1 MFMRKIK
8 FKILILLMCFIS
20 INQYS
25 LNVFADTPSD
35 DIPSVNTPS
44 TENTN
49 SPTNKNNSST
59 VLDGEI
65 GEWDPTLDDN
75 PDFNNPELDEIDGHI
90 PTEDEYYTI
99 SVTVPLNM
107 EFMVMQDGES
117 AFGKF
122 FSPTYTVKNNGS
134 KNISVKIKS
143 FEPQSGTNDQDTTTL
158 YIDRLNP
165 GDGKTQME
173 LKLGVLNDLDL
184 SEFNKEID
192 LTQIDTLSQAEQE
205 LFNLEA
211 NQVKKFKFTSTRW
224 EIPKY
229 ESDKENAKT
238 NFNANF
244 EFSIVQKST
253 DTEI

>member
-90 PTEDEYYTI
+90 PTENEYYTI

-107 EFMVMQDGES
+107 EFMVLPNSQS
-117 AFGKF
+117 AFGNF
-122 FSPTYTVKNNGS
+122 YSPVYTIKNNGS
-134 KNISVKIKS
+134 KKISVNLSS
-143 FEPQSGTNDQDTTTL
+143 FERQNNIASSNDTTPL
-158 YIDRLNP
+158 YVEQINP
-165 GDGKTQME
+165 TDNKTQME
-173 LKLGVLNDLDL
+173 LRMCAIEDLNDGRI
-184 SEFNKEID
+184 NKEID
-192 LTQIDTLSQAEQE
+192 LTKLSTLSPQDKELYVLNSNQE
-205 LFNLEA
+205 
-211 NQVKKFKFTSTRW
+211 KGIKFAADDWELPQFASNKETAMSNFTS
-224 EIPKY
+224 
-229 ESDKENAKT
+229 S
-238 NFNANF
+238 FV
-244 EFSIVQKST
+244 FSIKN
-253 DTEI
+253 

>member
-90 PTEDEYYTI
+90 PTENEYYTI

-107 EFMVMQDGES
+107 EFMVLPNSQS
-117 AFGKF
+117 AFGNF
-122 FSPTYTVKNNGS
+122 YSPVYTIKNNGS
-134 KNISVKIKS
+134 KKISVNLSS
-143 FEPQSGTNDQDTTTL
+143 FERQNNIASSNDTTPL
-158 YIDRLNP
+158 YVEQINP
-165 GDGKTQME
+165 TDNKTQME
-173 LKLGVLNDLDL
+173 LRMCAIEDLNDRRI
-184 SEFNKEID
+184 NKEID
-192 LTQIDTLSQAEQE
+192 LTKLSTLSPQ
-205 LFNLEA
+205 
-211 NQVKKFKFTSTRW
+211 
-224 EIPKY
+224 
-229 ESDKENAKT
+229 DKELYVLNSNQEKGIKFA
-238 NFNANF
+238 A
-244 EFSIVQKST
+244 
-253 DTEI
+253 DDLY

>member
-1 MFMRKIK
+1 
-8 FKILILLMCFIS
+8 MCFIS

-90 PTEDEYYTI
+90 PTENEYYTI

-107 EFMVMQDGES
+107 EFMVLPNSQS
-117 AFGKF
+117 AFGNF
-122 FSPTYTVKNNGS
+122 YSPVYTIKNNGS
-134 KNISVKIKS
+134 KKISVNLSS
-143 FEPQSGTNDQDTTTL
+143 FERQNNIASSNDTTPL
-158 YIDRLNP
+158 YVEPRSFTFFMFLLYFCSAASESVEFR
-165 GDGKTQME
+165 E
-173 LKLGVLNDLDL
+173 L
-184 SEFNKEID
+184 
-192 LTQIDTLSQAEQE
+192 QYAE
-205 LFNLEA
+205 
-211 NQVKKFKFTSTRW
+211 
-224 EIPKY
+224 
-229 ESDKENAKT
+229 
-238 NFNANF
+238 
-244 EFSIVQKST
+244 
-253 DTEI
+253 

>member
-107 EFMVMQDGES
+107 EFMVMQDGKS

-229 ESDKENAKT
+229 
-238 NFNANF
+238 
-244 EFSIVQKST
+244 
-253 DTEI
+253 

>member
-90 PTEDEYYTI
+90 PTENEYYTI

-107 EFMVMQDGES
+107 EFMVLPNSQS
-117 AFGKF
+117 AFGNF
-122 FSPTYTVKNNGS
+122 YSPVYTIKNNGS
-134 KNISVKIKS
+134 KNISVKINS
-143 FEPQSGTNDQDTTTL
+143 FDREENTEIYDRNTVPL
-158 YIDRLNP
+158 YVEELNSEDDR
-165 GDGKTQME
+165 TQIE
-173 LKLGVLNDLDL
+173 LRMCAIEDLDT
-184 SEFNKEID
+184 SMRRSKEID
-192 LTQIDTLSQAEQE
+192 LTKLQQLNSTAKELYVLSANEKKGVTFEAEEWE
-205 LFNLEA
+205 LPKGISKN
-211 NQVKKFKFTSTRW
+211 KKAVS
-224 EIPKY
+224 
-229 ESDKENAKT
+229 
-238 NFNANF
+238 NFNARF
-244 EFSIVQKST
+244 VFSIV
-253 DTEI
+253 EE

>member
-65 GEWDPTLDDN
+65 GEWDPRLDDDN

-107 EFMVMQDGES
+107 EFTGYARWKIS
-117 AFGKF
+117 IWKIF
-122 FSPTYTVKNNGS
+122 FTY
-134 KNISVKIKS
+134 I
-143 FEPQSGTNDQDTTTL
+143 
-158 YIDRLNP
+158 YC
-165 GDGKTQME
+165 
-173 LKLGVLNDLDL
+173 
-184 SEFNKEID
+184 
-192 LTQIDTLSQAEQE
+192 
-205 LFNLEA
+205 
-211 NQVKKFKFTSTRW
+211 KKQW
-224 EIPKY
+224 
-229 ESDKENAKT
+229 
-238 NFNANF
+238 
-244 EFSIVQKST
+244 
-253 DTEI
+253 

>member
-90 PTEDEYYTI
+90 QTENEYYTI

-107 EFMVMQDGES
+107 EFMVLPNSQS
-117 AFGKF
+117 AFGNF
-122 FSPTYTVKNNGS
+122 YSPVYTIKNNGS
-134 KNISVKIKS
+134 KKISVNLSS
-143 FEPQSGTNDQDTTTL
+143 FERQNNIASSNDTTPL
-158 YIDRLNP
+158 YVEQINP
-165 GDGKTQME
+165 TDNKTQME
-173 LKLGVLNDLDL
+173 LRMCAIEDLNDGRI
-184 SEFNKEID
+184 NKEID
-192 LTQIDTLSQAEQE
+192 LTKLSTLSPQDKELYVLNSNQE
-205 LFNLEA
+205 
-211 NQVKKFKFTSTRW
+211 KGIKFAADDW
-224 EIPKY
+224 ELPQFA
-229 ESDKENAKT
+229 SNKENAMS
-238 NFNANF
+238 NFTSSF
-244 EFSIVQKST
+244 VFSIKN
-253 DTEI
+253 

>member
-75 PDFNNPELDEIDGHI
+75 PDFN
-90 PTEDEYYTI
+90 
-99 SVTVPLNM
+99 
-107 EFMVMQDGES
+107 MVAG
-117 AFGKF
+117 AG
-122 FSPTYTVKNNGS
+122 
-134 KNISVKIKS
+134 
-143 FEPQSGTNDQDTTTL
+143 FEPTTFGL
-158 YIDRLNP
+158 
-165 GDGKTQME
+165 
-173 LKLGVLNDLDL
+173 
-184 SEFNKEID
+184 
-192 LTQIDTLSQAEQE
+192 
-205 LFNLEA
+205 
-211 NQVKKFKFTSTRW
+211 
-224 EIPKY
+224 
-229 ESDKENAKT
+229 
-238 NFNANF
+238 
-244 EFSIVQKST
+244 
-253 DTEI
+253 

>member
-90 PTEDEYYTI
+90 PTENEYYTI

-107 EFMVMQDGES
+107 EFLI
-117 AFGKF
+117 
-122 FSPTYTVKNNGS
+122 KNENE
-134 KNISVKIKS
+134 N
-143 FEPQSGTNDQDTTTL
+143 EQ
-158 YIDRLNP
+158 
-165 GDGKTQME
+165 
-173 LKLGVLNDLDL
+173 
-184 SEFNKEID
+184 NKEYYM
-192 LTQIDTLSQAEQE
+192 
-205 LFNLEA
+205 FYNLYCSSLIFRLRCY
-211 NQVKKFKFTSTRW
+211 VRCRRTSYR
-224 EIPKY
+224 
-229 ESDKENAKT
+229 
-238 NFNANF
+238 
-244 EFSIVQKST
+244 
-253 DTEI
+253 